1 MVDET
6 KPFTDADAC
15 AAWNAGAQAW
25 NEFVESGADYYRHE
39 VHGPALLAMCEPV
52 AGLDV
57 LDLGCGQGFFTRE
70 LARRGARVTGVD
82 ISEEQIAF
90 ARQHEA
96 REPLGVAADGGDD
109 GHTPVHGRTLVR
121 HIPYIRYRIVS
132 ATEVSAHWPDGC
144 FDLVTACMSLH
155 DMPDVG
161 AILKGAFAV
170 LRTGGRMVF
179 SVPHPLTSTPVRE
192 WERDEAGNQRALKI
206 DRYFDSGPG
215 VCHWSMQRLTYH
227 WDAPTWRYTLAGWS
241 QLVAEA
247 GFLIRRLDEPR
258 PTEEQVQRN
267 PNLDDCYRL
276 PAFLIFE
283 LVKF

>member
-1 MVDET
+1 MDQA
-6 KPFTDADAC
+6 KPFTDADAR

-25 NEFVESGADYYRHE
+25 NKFVESGADYYRHE

-57 LDLGCGQGFFTRE
+57 LDLGCGQGFFSRQ
-70 LARRGARVTGVD
+70 LARRGAGVTGID

-90 ARQHEA
+90 ARQHEERA
-96 REPLGVAADGGDD
+96 PLGVE
-109 GHTPVHGRTLVR
+109 
-121 HIPYIRYRIVS
+121 YRILS
-132 ATEVSAHWPDGC
+132 ATKVSVRWPDEC

-155 DMPDVG
+155 DMADVG
-161 AILKGAFAV
+161 AVLKGAFAV
-170 LRTGGRMVF
+170 LRTGGRIVF

-206 DRYFDSGPG
+206 DRYFDSGPT

-258 PTEEQVQRN
+258 PTKEQVQRN
-267 PNLDDCYRL
+267 PHLEDCYRL

>member
-6 KPFTDADAC
+6 RPFTDADAR
-15 AAWNAGAQAW
+15 AAWNTGAQAW

-52 AGLDV
+52 AGLHA

-96 REPLGVAADGGDD
+96 REPLG
-109 GHTPVHGRTLVR
+109 
-121 HIPYIRYRIVS
+121 IEYRIVS

-155 DMPDVG
+155 DMAGVG
-161 AILKGAFAV
+161 AVLKGAFAV

-179 SVPHPLTSTPVRE
+179 SVPHPFTSTPVRE

-258 PTEEQVQRN
+258 LTEEQIQRN
-267 PNLDDCYRL
+267 PNLEDCYRL

-283 LVKF
+283 LVNCRGGATDS